1 MDIVPNKNLQR
12 AEPVHGQSRRMESS
26 LLSLA
31 ERLKRARKRRGWSQ
45 DETAR
50 LLQVSIVTY
59 RKMEKADPGTA
70 IGTWVAVLSLL
81 GMLGDLDNLLLYDR
95 DYQGVT
101 LEQSLRA
108 RRRSRGVS
116 PDDLADRL

>member
-1 MDIVPNKNLQR
+1 MPNKNLQR
-12 AEPVHGQSRRMESS
+12 AESVQGQSRRMESS

-95 DYQGVT
+95 DYQGAT
-101 LEQSLRA
+101 LEQSLRT

>member
-1 MDIVPNKNLQR
+1 MDILPNKKLQR
-12 AEPVHGQSRRMESS
+12 TEPAHGQSRRMESS
-26 LLSLA
+26 LRSLA

-45 DETAR
+45 IEMAR

-95 DYQGVT
+95 DYQGAT
-101 LEQSLRA
+101 LEQSLRT

-116 PDDLADRL
+116 PDDLADSL

>member
-1 MDIVPNKNLQR
+1 MSNKKLQR
-12 AEPVHGQSRRMESS
+12 TEPAHGPSRRAESS
-26 LLSLA
+26 LRSLA

-45 DETAR
+45 IEMAR

-95 DYQGVT
+95 DYQGAA
-101 LEQSLRA
+101 LEQSLRT
-108 RRRSRGVS
+108 RRRSRSVS
-116 PDDLADRL
+116 PDDLADSL

>member
-1 MDIVPNKNLQR
+1 MDILPNKKLQR
-12 AEPVHGQSRRMESS
+12 TEPAHGPSRRMESS
-26 LLSLA
+26 LRSLA

-45 DETAR
+45 IEMAR

-95 DYQGVT
+95 DYQGAA
-101 LEQSLRA
+101 LEQSLHT
-108 RRRSRGVS
+108 RRRSRSVS
-116 PDDLADRL
+116 PDDLADSL

>member
-1 MDIVPNKNLQR
+1 MDTLPNKKLQR
-12 AEPVHGQSRRMESS
+12 TEPAHGPSRRMESS
-26 LLSLA
+26 LRSLA

-45 DETAR
+45 IEMAR

-95 DYQGVT
+95 DYQGAA
-101 LEQSLRA
+101 LEQSLRN

-116 PDDLADRL
+116 PSDLADRL